1 MEFAKS
7 KAYLVGFGKKRF
19 FMRLSNNKHNFMT
32 TTSQN
37 NIVILETNQMRRD
50 CLRSIISR
58 WGYSPFSFDKETI
71 CLDNLSTLNPG
82 LVISGDLSL
91 ERTFRFVNSLKMK
104 NRNFP
109 VLIISGDYAIHNFIE
124 ISLFDDIYVINTPI
138 DPNEIKM
145 AIRKIQGNR
154 LKSKMYQDCPMLIG
168 NSLEMQKIKKMVLE
182 LSRCNETVIV
192 QGETGTGKELVA
204 RAIHFKSDR
213 RNKPFIKINTFAF
226 SHESFK
232 NMPSGFN
239 QGAFSDAEWN
249 LESIFEVANT
259 GTVFLDH
266 VEKLPASSQTK
277 LLQVLDTGS
286 FSTLFN
292 EKKKTVDVRIIASAC
307 TDLGILVEKGKFR
320 KDLFYRLNV
329 IRIDIPPLRNRIQDI
344 LTLAVFFNDMFCG
357 DLGRSHFNLSKKT
370 KNILSCYHWPENVRE
385 LENVVRHS
393 VLMGNE
399 NSILDKVFMPN
410 QRNTSTDHIN
420 FSQDIYTVAE
430 LSDIKKYL
438 KDLNKVSLKDI
449 CREFITRA
457 EKKIVKQALENTNWN
472 RKKASI
478 LLDISYK
485 SLLNKIKAYD
495 LA

>member
-1 MEFAKS
+1 
-7 KAYLVGFGKKRF
+7 
-19 FMRLSNNKHNFMT
+19 
-32 TTSQN
+32 
-37 NIVILETNQMRRD
+37 
-50 CLRSIISR
+50 LRSIISG

-71 CLDNLSTLNPG
+71 CLDNLSTLNPC

-91 ERTFRFVNSLKMK
+91 ERTFRFVNTLKKK
-104 NRNFP
+104 NRSLP
-109 VLIISGDYAIHNFIE
+109 VLIISGDYGIQDFIDT
-124 ISLFDDIYVINTPI
+124 SLFDDIFVISTPV
-138 DPNEIKM
+138 DPSEIKM

-154 LKSKMYQDCPMLIG
+154 LKSKMYQDCPLLIG

-182 LSRCNETVIV
+182 LSGSKETVLI

-213 RNKPFIKINTFAF
+213 RNSPFIKVNTA
-226 SHESFK
+226 SISRESFE
-232 NMPSGFN
+232 NEPLGFN
-239 QGAFSDAEWN
+239 PGAYSNAEWN
-249 LESIFEVANT
+249 PKGIFKVADT

-266 VEKLPASSQTK
+266 MEKIPASLQAE
-277 LLQVLDTGS
+277 LLQVFDTGS
-286 FSTLFN
+286 ISKLRT
-292 EKKKTVDVRIIASAC
+292 EKKEPVDIRIIASASA
-307 TDLGILVEKGKFR
+307 DLGLLVEKGEFR

-344 LTLAVFFNDMFCG
+344 PLLAVFFNDKFCG
-357 DLGRSHFNLSKKT
+357 DLGKSHFNLSKKT

-399 NSILDKVFMPN
+399 ESMLNKFCLPN
-410 QRNTSTDHIN
+410 QRNKSTNHIDYN
-420 FSQDIYTVAE
+420 EDIYTVAE

-438 KDLNKVSLKDI
+438 KDLNQVSLRDI
-449 CREFITRA
+449 CREFISRT
-457 EKKIVKQALENTNWN
+457 EKKIMKQALKKTNWN
-472 RKKASI
+472 RKKAAI

-495 LA
+495 LT

>member
-1 MEFAKS
+1 
-7 KAYLVGFGKKRF
+7 
-19 FMRLSNNKHNFMT
+19 MT
-32 TTSQN
+32 TISQH

-50 CLRSIISR
+50 YLRSIISG

-71 CLDNLSTLNPG
+71 CLDNLSTLSPG

-104 NRNFP
+104 NRCLP
-109 VLIISGDYAIHNFIE
+109 VLIISGDYAIQDFIDT
-124 ISLFDDIYVINTPI
+124 SLFDDIFVISTPV
-138 DPNEIKM
+138 DPSEIKM

-154 LKSKMYQDCPMLIG
+154 LKSKMYQDCPLLIG

-182 LSRCNETVIV
+182 LSGSKETVLI
-192 QGETGTGKELVA
+192 QGETGTGKELLA

-213 RNKPFIKINTFAF
+213 RKNPFIKINTAEF
-226 SHESFK
+226 SREFFG
-232 NMPSGFN
+232 NEPLGFN
-239 QGAFSDAEWN
+239 PGAFSDAEWN
-249 LESIFEVANT
+249 IEGIFEVADT

-266 VEKLPASSQTK
+266 MEKAPPSSQAE
-277 LLQVLDTGS
+277 LLQVLDAGGISKLGT
-286 FSTLFN
+286 
-292 EKKKTVDVRIIASAC
+292 EKKKTVDVRIIASASA
-307 TDLGILVEKGKFR
+307 DLGLLVEKGEFR

-329 IRIDIPPLRNRIQDI
+329 IRIDIPPLRNRIRDI
-344 LTLAVFFNDMFCG
+344 PLLAVFFNDMFCG
-357 DLGRSHFNLSKKT
+357 ELGRSHFNLSKKT

-393 VLMGNE
+393 VLTGNE
-399 NSILDKVFMPN
+399 DSMLNKSYLPN
-410 QRNTSTDHIN
+410 QWNTSADHMD
-420 FSQDIYTVAE
+420 FTEDIYTVAE
-430 LSDIKKYL
+430 LSDVKKYL

-457 EKKIVKQALENTNWN
+457 EKKIMKQALEKTNWN
-472 RKKASI
+472 RKKAAI